1 MFPHRSAEED
11 NLPACQAEAEA
22 AAGVPGAFVGPGVRA
37 VQEGGG
43 WFGPWSW
50 EASGPWGEGE
60 ETKRGVKVYR
70 IVHLSFGLFSIHVF
84 IFMVLDFILT
94 FIYYIYICI

>member
-22 AAGVPGAFVGPGVRA
+22 AAGVPGAFVDLGVRA

-43 WFGPWSW
+43 WFGPWSR
-50 EASGPWGEGE
+50 EASGPWGEGD
-60 ETKRGVKVYR
+60 
-70 IVHLSFGLFSIHVF
+70 LSGRVRAVPPGAVGAWSLGSGPGEQR
-84 IFMVLDFILT
+84 
-94 FIYYIYICI
+94 